1 MDERLQRNEG
11 GTTPAFLAS
20 TNGKFTLAD
29 FVAASDL
36 LSLRFVYL
44 EGKDILKH
52 MATKRVQTWYSTF
65 LSQVPAAQEVH
76 DIIGKIADMSNAKHR
91 SLFEP
96 KL

>member
-11 GTTPAFLAS
+11 GTAPAFLAS
-20 TNGKFTLAD
+20 TNGKCTLAD

-36 LSLRFVYL
+36 LSLRFVYP

-52 MATKRVQTWYSTF
+52 MATQRVQTWYHTF
-65 LSQVPAAQEVH
+65 LSQVPAAQDVH
-76 DIIGKIADMSNAKHR
+76 EIIGKIADMSNAKYR
-91 SLFEP
+91 ALFEP